1 MSDSIIVWCGNASLF
16 LIFGTIDQLFSEP
29 SHAAALN
36 NSENRDVLHIQ
47 AGNIVESRDYGT
59 GRVLAAKNGKAMV
72 CFAGTLRMLHVP
84 QAIQGGTLKR
94 I

>member
-1 MSDSIIVWCGNASLF
+1 MWCGNASLF
-16 LIFGTIDQLFSEP
+16 LILGTIDQLFSEP
-29 SHAAALN
+29 SHVAALN

-59 GRVLAAKNGKAMV
+59 GRVLAAKNGKAMA

>member
-1 MSDSIIVWCGNASLF
+1 MVWKRIPF
-16 LIFGTIDQLFSEP
+16 LNFLDDRSALQRT

-59 GRVLAAKNGKAMV
+59 GRVLAAQNGKAMV

-84 QAIQGGTLKR
+84 QAIQGGMLKR